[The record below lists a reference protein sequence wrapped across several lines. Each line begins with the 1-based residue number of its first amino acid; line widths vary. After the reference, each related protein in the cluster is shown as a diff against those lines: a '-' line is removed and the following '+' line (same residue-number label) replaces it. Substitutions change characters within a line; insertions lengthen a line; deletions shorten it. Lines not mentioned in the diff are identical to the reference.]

1 MCYKQIRKKKEIFFL
16 DLLQR
21 IRYKLT
27 MAVYKCLH
35 GGGADILGGR
45 LSGNLCHCWQAT
57 PAVRWHRDTVITKD
71 KDHAGDEE
79 FRRSSHM
86 EQYSDQQLYVPSLS
100 LDIWRPTCSA
110 DQQRTNYDA
119 LYKSTYHHDDYHHP
133 KRASKSQSIV
143 CIMCL
148 LLLTCSTVVCL

>member
-1 MCYKQIRKKKEIFFL
+1 MCYKQIRKKKKEIFFL

-57 PAVRWHRDTVITKD
+57 PAVRWHRDTVSTKD

-79 FRRSSHM
+79 FRSRRSSHL

-110 DQQRTNYDA
+110 DQQRVWGPIMMRFTNLLIITMIIIILSEPQSLKA
-119 LYKSTYHHDDYHHP
+119 LSVLCACYY
-133 KRASKSQSIV
+133 
-143 CIMCL
+143 
-148 LLLTCSTVVCL
+148 